1 MARGLRSLCHMAPIA
16 TKYEDL
22 ICWQLSAQL
31 RDEIVKLTN
40 DGRAA
45 RDVEFSKQIRKS
57 SSSSASNMAE
67 GFGAFYPKEFARF
80 GRIARRSLIETRNHL
95 RDGQKRGYF
104 SEATTNKLV
113 HISFR
118 SQKALTRLIKY
129 LDSLKDRPPGG
140 WEVK

>member
-1 MARGLRSLCHMAPIA
+1 MAPIA
-16 TKYEDL
+16 TKYEEL

-31 RDEIVKLTN
+31 RDEIIALTQ
-40 DGRAA
+40 DGSAA

-95 RDGQKRGYF
+95 NDGQTRGYF
-104 SEATTNKLV
+104 SADTVKRLI
-113 HISFR
+113 HLSFR
-118 SQKALTRLIKY
+118 AQKAMTRLIKY
-129 LDSLKDRPPGG
+129 LDSCKNRPPGG
-140 WEVK
+140 WEIT

>member
-1 MARGLRSLCHMAPIA
+1 MAPIA
-16 TKYEDL
+16 TKYEEL

-31 RDEIVKLTN
+31 RDEIIALTQ
-40 DGRAA
+40 DGSAA

-95 RDGQKRGYF
+95 NDGQTRGV
-104 SEATTNKLV
+104 EHA
-113 HISFR
+113 
-118 SQKALTRLIKY
+118 
-129 LDSLKDRPPGG
+129 
-140 WEVK
+140 